1 MRSLAKWLALALVA
15 VLLLAAGLYI
25 FDLALS
31 PYRRLPPNGTI
42 DGKFLTWGHPVENNR
57 FGFREKDFAVPKPPG
72 VFRVMVLGD
81 SLTWGGG
88 IADAE
93 RYSAV
98 AERLLRQSHPDRAVE
113 ILNFGIIGSPT
124 TVQRDTLKRYGPN
137 VQPDLV
143 GVGFCFNDTQP
154 KSQYHSAEREK
165 IDRSLPGRAIAYLSS
180 GLRQAGLI
188 YTSKLLYDGFYSL
201 EEKLGRVP
209 VWQDA
214 LDRTYDT
221 ASPEWMDFLGAL
233 REIKDETERLT
244 GRPPVFAVLNQG
256 FWRDRPTDYGHPDAN
271 LQRYLRWYRRAEE
284 AAREIGFRTYNH
296 EEEIALRLQDRPL
309 SVNTVDG
316 HPSAE
321 LNRVYGEKL
330 YRELEAAILAA
341 PSSRRV
347 SPSPAPGTPPPG
359 GSR

>member
-1 MRSLAKWLALALVA
+1 MRSFGKWLILFLVA
-15 VLLLAAGLYI
+15 TVLLAAVLYA
-25 FDLALS
+25 FDLAFS
-31 PYRRLPPNGTI
+31 PYRRLPPNGSVN
-42 DGKFLTWGHPVENNR
+42 GVFRTWGYPVETNR
-57 FGFREKDFAVPKPPG
+57 FGFRERDFAVPKPSG
-72 VFRVMVLGD
+72 LFRVMVIGD

-88 IADAE
+88 LRADQ
-93 RYSAV
+93 RYTAV
-98 AERLLRQSHPDRAVE
+98 CEECWSRDQSGGRAE

-124 TVQRDTLKRYGPN
+124 TVQRDTLKRYGPI

-143 GVGFCFNDTQP
+143 VVGFCFNDTQP
-154 KSQYHSAEREK
+154 KSQSHSAEREK
-165 IDRSLPGRAIAYLSS
+165 VDRSIPGRAVAYAAS
-180 GLRQAGLI
+180 GLRQAGLT

-209 VWQDA
+209 SWQDA

-221 ASPEWMDFLGAL
+221 ASPEWKDFEQAL
-233 REIKDETERLT
+233 REIKDEAERLT
-244 GRPPVFAVLNQG
+244 GRTPLFAVLNQG
-256 FWRDRPTDYGHPDAN
+256 FWRDRPTDYGHPDAH
-271 LQRYLRWYRRAEE
+271 LQRYLRWYHQAEA

-296 EEEIALRLQDRPL
+296 EKVIARTLKYRPL
-309 SVNTVDG
+309 SVNAVDG

-330 YRELEAAILAA
+330 LQELDSAILAE